1 MFTRKNS
8 RRDDRRLLRAQI
20 LRHELD
26 EDSDDE
32 DMPPLF
38 VTYDSEDDEP
48 PVAPPPPAPEMPPVA
63 PPPPAPEMPPSRVT
77 RDWQDQYVNRLLIS
91 SYYTSVLRS
100 PPRNEWKGRDGTAG
114 VIKAAFPH
122 VSLNNIKKIFVRLL
136 AAKQQ
141 AVSMMAEGRDGD
153 SKVHT

>member
-1 MFTRKNS
+1 MFTRKKS
-8 RRDDRRLLRAQI
+8 RRDNRRLLRAQI
-20 LRHELD
+20 LRYEPD
-26 EDSDDE
+26 DDSDDE
-32 DMPPLF
+32 DMPPLIAH
-38 VTYDSEDDEP
+38 VNYDSEDDE
-48 PVAPPPPAPEMPPVA
+48 PPVA

-122 VSLNNIKKIFVRLL
+122 VSLGLIKKII
-136 AAKQQ
+136 
-141 AVSMMAEGRDGD
+141 
-153 SKVHT
+153 

>member
-1 MFTRKNS
+1 MSTRKKS
-8 RRDDRRLLRAQI
+8 RRDNRRLLRAQI

-32 DMPPLF
+32 DIPPLI
-38 VTYDSEDDEP
+38 VNYDSEEDE
-48 PVAPPPPAPEMPPVA
+48 PPVA

-122 VSLNNIKKIFVRLL
+122 VSLNNIKKIL
-136 AAKQQ
+136 
-141 AVSMMAEGRDGD
+141 
-153 SKVHT
+153 